1 MNIDEVIKGYVELR
15 DRLDARKKEQALELA
30 PMREKMDKI
39 EAWLQN
45 QLQSQGLKNFKG
57 ASGTAFLKEVSS
69 ATVQDWDATLE
80 FIKSQGRWELL
91 ERRVSKTVVEDYAET
106 TGEVPPGVELKRET
120 IVQVRRG

>member
-1 MNIDEVIKGYVELR
+1 MNIDDVIRGYVELR
-15 DRLDARKKEQALELA
+15 DQLDARKKEQAMELA
-30 PMREKMDKI
+30 PLREKMDKI

-120 IVQVRRG
+120 VVQVRRG

>member
-57 ASGTAFLKEVSS
+57 TSGTAFLKEVSS